1 MCWTKENKGKLKWS
15 AWPSCGRQQLTVK
28 LQDTCLFRVLLYFER
43 RTWEI
48 LKLQCKRL
56 KKYQC
61 PVPRHFVGQRT
72 RTCTRHRAAHP
83 ANAADATNADAANA
97 VWNLEGSMSL
107 LETIC
112 INM

>member
-1 MCWTKENKGKLKWS
+1 M
-15 AWPSCGRQQLTVK
+15 LTIFIK
-28 LQDTCLFRVLLYFER
+28 RRNHKPMITNVLIGAPHVEGYLL
-43 RTWEI
+43 TM
-48 LKLQCKRL
+48 KLQCKRL